1 MQGGKG
7 IILLD
12 FKKRMNFQ
20 LLNML
25 MKQTNCNY
33 IDQLNKAEYAK
44 SYKSLGDD
52 DSIIRIAEEGVDD
65 YNWRDLLK

>member
-1 MQGGKG
+1 
-7 IILLD
+7 
-12 FKKRMNFQ
+12 
-20 LLNML
+20 